1 LTVPLAGQ
9 VIVAVSATGE
19 TVIVACCV
27 LVLCVG
33 VAESVTVRLIVNDPF
48 VA

>member
-1 LTVPLAGQ
+1 M
-9 VIVAVSATGE
+9 VAVSASGV
-19 TVIVACCV
+19 TVMVACCV
-27 LVLCVG
+27 LVLWVG